1 MEIQPCMW
9 LFKTAPQSATN
20 MAVSGELGQLPL
32 HLLWREMILRY
43 WNRLC
48 SEEITDLLREAFR
61 LATWMHQSG
70 NTTWVSKV
78 KELFDKAG
86 MSFAFTTQGCGQEII
101 EKVMS

>member
-1 MEIQPCMW
+1 VGSWDSYPFISCGG
-9 LFKTAPQSATN
+9 KGYCITA
-20 MAVSGELGQLPL
+20 
-32 HLLWREMILRY
+32 

-48 SEEITDLLREAFR
+48 SEDIPDLLREAFE

-70 NTTWVSKV
+70 KTTWVSKV

-86 MSFAFTTQGCGQEII
+86 MLFAFTSQDCCEEII

>member
-1 MEIQPCMW
+1 M
-9 LFKTAPQSATN
+9 
-20 MAVSGELGQLPL
+20 
-32 HLLWREMILRY
+32 LRY

-48 SEEITDLLREAFR
+48 SEDIPDLLREAFE

-70 NTTWVSKV
+70 KTIWVSKV

-86 MSFAFTTQGCGQEII
+86 MLFAFTSQDYGEEII